1 MADVQAPINLSELL
15 EKIRQEQDLLTE
27 KVNHLDEI
35 KRGLESQFEANKKIV
50 RKLQEE
56 LNTIQKEILYVENDI
71 KFLTSDYQKLVESN
85 ESVLSRV
92 ICQTEDIKIRNESNL
107 STMKYLN
114 EAADQLGSSWD
125 SYKSSVDSA
134 FHFSSEGLRSKTLK
148 SQKKDVA
155 DKIEYLL
162 ENEGSIDEIEVATNA
177 IKLEHKKLMEDK
189 IVLDTECKK
198 IQDVI
203 KERRAILTRNEIEN
217 KMTENRL
224 QAQKKRLL
232 KLLASSSPAPTSS

>member
-114 EAADQLGSSWD
+114 EAADQLG
-125 SYKSSVDSA
+125 
-134 FHFSSEGLRSKTLK
+134 
-148 SQKKDVA
+148 
-155 DKIEYLL
+155 
-162 ENEGSIDEIEVATNA
+162 
-177 IKLEHKKLMEDK
+177 
-189 IVLDTECKK
+189 
-198 IQDVI
+198 
-203 KERRAILTRNEIEN
+203 
-217 KMTENRL
+217 KMNCSL
-224 QAQKKRLL
+224 VKF
-232 KLLASSSPAPTSS
+232 